1 MSNPIERL
9 TNSVIGGDS
18 KKAALI
24 VSETNLYYLTA
35 FPSTDG
41 ALLLTS
47 EQAYYLLDFRYTEAA
62 RAKAQ
67 NVEVVEF
74 TSLNETYKTLLKK
87 HGITEVYMEYAA
99 LPYGHAKRFEQL
111 SEECGA
117 KAILNTTLDDA
128 TRKQRIVKSDEE
140 VKRICDAQA
149 ITDATFEH
157 ILPYIKE
164 GVTEREIALEIEFF
178 MRKEGADGNAFNP
191 IVVTGANGSQCH
203 GIPGNT
209 QIKKGDLITMDTG
222 AMLAG
227 YHSDMTRTVALGHA
241 TEEMRKVYDTVLRAL
256 RDEPG
261 YWWHTYKRAW
271 KQNWKQSLLPGA
283 LLGLFVGSW
292 SWMLRAQAAAGNTST
307 MMWVASLAGIFV
319 CTGFFSWLL
328 AQVPLVDL
336 PLPQLAKNAGLM
348 FFGFFPR
355 TLAAALLLAVYWG
368 LTLLYLP
375 FTIITLLA
383 FGFWLPVV
391 IALMILYPGL
401 DKVFKLE
408 ETLSARRDAEI
419 EERIAESQPTFH
431 NK

>member
-128 TRKQRIVKSDEE
+128 IRKQRIVKSDEE

-164 GVTEREIALEIEFF
+164 RSAKLRWRLSSSCAKRVQTAMRSTPSLSPAQTARSATAFRATHRSKKAISSPWIPALCSRAII
-178 MRKEGADGNAFNP
+178 P
-191 IVVTGANGSQCH
+191 I
-203 GIPGNT
+203 
-209 QIKKGDLITMDTG
+209 
-222 AMLAG
+222 
-227 YHSDMTRTVALGHA
+227 
-241 TEEMRKVYDTVLRAL
+241 
-256 RDEPG
+256 
-261 YWWHTYKRAW
+261 
-271 KQNWKQSLLPGA
+271 
-283 LLGLFVGSW
+283 
-292 SWMLRAQAAAGNTST
+292 
-307 MMWVASLAGIFV
+307 
-319 CTGFFSWLL
+319 
-328 AQVPLVDL
+328 
-336 PLPQLAKNAGLM
+336 
-348 FFGFFPR
+348 
-355 TLAAALLLAVYWG
+355 
-368 LTLLYLP
+368 
-375 FTIITLLA
+375 
-383 FGFWLPVV
+383 
-391 IALMILYPGL
+391 
-401 DKVFKLE
+401 
-408 ETLSARRDAEI
+408 
-419 EERIAESQPTFH
+419 
-431 NK
+431 

>member
-128 TRKQRIVKSDEE
+128 IRKQRIVKSDEE

-227 YHSDMTRTVALGHA
+227 YHSDMTRTVALGQP
-241 TEEMRKVYDTVLRAL
+241 TQEMEEVYAAVLSAQKAGINAARGGVTGREVDEAARRCL
-256 RDEPG
+256 KEAGYEEYFTHSFGHSLGIDIHESPNASPSEQRVLPVGAVISAEPG
-261 YWWHTYKRAW
+261 VY
-271 KQNWKQSLLPGA
+271 LPGRFGVRIEDVLILTENGCERYFQYNKDLLLDHRKAA
-283 LLGLFVGSW
+283 L
-292 SWMLRAQAAAGNTST
+292 Q
-307 MMWVASLAGIFV
+307 
-319 CTGFFSWLL
+319 
-328 AQVPLVDL
+328 QE
-336 PLPQLAKNAGLM
+336 
-348 FFGFFPR
+348 
-355 TLAAALLLAVYWG
+355 LAA
-368 LTLLYLP
+368 
-375 FTIITLLA
+375 
-383 FGFWLPVV
+383 
-391 IALMILYPGL
+391 
-401 DKVFKLE
+401 E
-408 ETLSARRDAEI
+408 QRR
-419 EERIAESQPTFH
+419 H
-431 NK
+431 GGV

>member
-128 TRKQRIVKSDEE
+128 IRKQRIVKSDEE

-227 YHSDMTRTVALGHA
+227 YHSDMTRTVALGYVNDEQRA
-241 TEEMRKVYDTVLRAL
+241 IYNTVLKAQLAVIDGAHPGMRCCDVDKIARDIIETPYPNTFGHGL
-256 RDEPG
+256 GHGVGFEIHEWPRFNKTDETICEPGMVITDEPG
-261 YWWHTYKRAW
+261 IYIEGSHGIRTENELLCCAGAENEYGQFLHFETLTLAPIDLAPVLPEEMTAAERAW
-271 KQNWKQSLLPGA
+271 LNA
-283 LLGLFVGSW
+283 YHARVY
-292 SWMLRAQAAAGNTST
+292 AE
-307 MMWVASLAGIFV
+307 LA
-319 CTGFFSWLL
+319 
-328 AQVPLVDL
+328 
-336 PLPQLAKNAGLM
+336 
-348 FFGFFPR
+348 PR
-355 TLAAALLLAVYWG
+355 
-368 LTLLYLP
+368 
-375 FTIITLLA
+375 
-383 FGFWLPVV
+383 
-391 IALMILYPGL
+391 
-401 DKVFKLE
+401 
-408 ETLSARRDAEI
+408 LSE
-419 EERIAESQPTFH
+419 EERAFLAECTRAL
-431 NK
+431 

>member
-128 TRKQRIVKSDEE
+128 IRKQRIVKSDEE

-227 YHSDMTRTVALGHA
+227 YHSDMTRTVALGYVNDEQRA
-241 TEEMRKVYDTVLRAL
+241 IYNTVLKAQLAVIDGARPGMRCCDVDKIARDIIETPYPNTFGHGL
-256 RDEPG
+256 GHGVGFEIHEWPRFNKTDETICEPGMVITDEPG
-261 YWWHTYKRAW
+261 IYIPGKCGVRIEDMLLITDDGCRSLTHSRRSSSSCKISEKTE
-271 KQNWKQSLLPGA
+271 KQN
-283 LLGLFVGSW
+283 
-292 SWMLRAQAAAGNTST
+292 
-307 MMWVASLAGIFV
+307 
-319 CTGFFSWLL
+319 GFFLKK
-328 AQVPLVDL
+328 ATFCYTIDL
-336 PLPQLAKNAGLM
+336 RKIW
-348 FFGFFPR
+348 R
-355 TLAAALLLAVYWG
+355 YY
-368 LTLLYLP
+368 LY
-375 FTIITLLA
+375 
-383 FGFWLPVV
+383 GN
-391 IALMILYPGL
+391 
-401 DKVFKLE
+401 
-408 ETLSARRDAEI
+408 RR
-419 EERIAESQPTFH
+419 RFQKRRH
-431 NK
+431 L

>member
-128 TRKQRIVKSDEE
+128 IRKQRIVKSDEE

-227 YHSDMTRTVALGHA
+227 YHSDMTRTVALGYVNDEQRA
-241 TEEMRKVYDTVLRAL
+241 IYNTVLKAQLAVIDGARPGMRCCDVDKIARDIIETPYPNTFGHGLGHGVGFGGVGHIQHVVRHKRLLL
-256 RDEPG
+256 RRG
-261 YWWHTYKRAW
+261 
-271 KQNWKQSLLPGA
+271 LGGA
-283 LLGLFVGSW
+283 DVH
-292 SWMLRAQAAAGNTST
+292 A
-307 MMWVASLAGIFV
+307 
-319 CTGFFSWLL
+319 
-328 AQVPLVDL
+328 PVDL
-336 PLPQLAKNAGLM
+336 HGVHADDFAPKAPGQFQAQI
-348 FFGFFPR
+348 
-355 TLAAALLLAVYWG
+355 TLAAGRRACHGDHGG
-368 LTLLYLP
+368 LILHGIVPLYCTRLKR
-375 FTIITLLA
+375 FSNA
-383 FGFWLPVV
+383 
-391 IALMILYPGL
+391 
-401 DKVFKLE
+401 
-408 ETLSARRDAEI
+408 
-419 EERIAESQPTFH
+419 
-431 NK
+431 

>member
-128 TRKQRIVKSDEE
+128 IRKQRIVKSDEE

-227 YHSDMTRTVALGHA
+227 YHSDMTRTVALGQP
-241 TEEMRKVYDTVLRAL
+241 TQEMEEVYAAVLSAQKAGINAARGGVTGREVDEAARRCL
-256 RDEPG
+256 KEAGYGEYFTHSFGHSLGIDIHESPNASPSEQRVLPVGAVISAEPG
-261 YWWHTYKRAW
+261 VY
-271 KQNWKQSLLPGA
+271 LPGRFGVRIEDV
-283 LLGLFVGSW
+283 LILTENGCEDITRS
-292 SWMLRAQAAAGNTST
+292 
-307 MMWVASLAGIFV
+307 
-319 CTGFFSWLL
+319 
-328 AQVPLVDL
+328 PKDL
-336 PLPQLAKNAGLM
+336 IVL
-348 FFGFFPR
+348 
-355 TLAAALLLAVYWG
+355 
-368 LTLLYLP
+368 
-375 FTIITLLA
+375 
-383 FGFWLPVV
+383 
-391 IALMILYPGL
+391 
-401 DKVFKLE
+401 
-408 ETLSARRDAEI
+408 
-419 EERIAESQPTFH
+419 
-431 NK
+431 

>member
-128 TRKQRIVKSDEE
+128 IRKQRIVKSDEE

-178 MRKEGADGNAFNP
+178 MQTAMRSTPSLSPAQTVRSATAFRATHRSKKAISSPWIPALCSRAIIP
-191 IVVTGANGSQCH
+191 I
-203 GIPGNT
+203 
-209 QIKKGDLITMDTG
+209 
-222 AMLAG
+222 
-227 YHSDMTRTVALGHA
+227 
-241 TEEMRKVYDTVLRAL
+241 
-256 RDEPG
+256 
-261 YWWHTYKRAW
+261 
-271 KQNWKQSLLPGA
+271 
-283 LLGLFVGSW
+283 
-292 SWMLRAQAAAGNTST
+292 
-307 MMWVASLAGIFV
+307 
-319 CTGFFSWLL
+319 
-328 AQVPLVDL
+328 
-336 PLPQLAKNAGLM
+336 
-348 FFGFFPR
+348 
-355 TLAAALLLAVYWG
+355 
-368 LTLLYLP
+368 
-375 FTIITLLA
+375 
-383 FGFWLPVV
+383 
-391 IALMILYPGL
+391 
-401 DKVFKLE
+401 
-408 ETLSARRDAEI
+408 
-419 EERIAESQPTFH
+419 
-431 NK
+431 

>member
-128 TRKQRIVKSDEE
+128 IRKQRIVKSDEE

-241 TEEMRKVYDTVLRAL
+241 TEEMRKVYDTVLRA
-256 RDEPG
+256 
-261 YWWHTYKRAW
+261 
-271 KQNWKQSLLPGA
+271 Q
-283 LLGLFVGSW
+283 
-292 SWMLRAQAAAGNTST
+292 
-307 MMWVASLAGIFV
+307 LAGIAA
-319 CTGFFSWLL
+319 SH
-328 AQVPLVDL
+328 
-336 PLPQLAKNAGLM
+336 AGAS
-348 FFGFFPR
+348 GKSIDG
-355 TLAAALLLAVYWG
+355 AA
-368 LTLLYLP
+368 
-375 FTIITLLA
+375 
-383 FGFWLPVV
+383 
-391 IALMILYPGL
+391 
-401 DKVFKLE
+401 
-408 ETLSARRDAEI
+408 R
-419 EERIAESQPTFH
+419 
-431 NK
+431 

>member
-128 TRKQRIVKSDEE
+128 IRKQRIVK
-140 VKRICDAQA
+140 I
-149 ITDATFEH
+149 
-157 ILPYIKE
+157 
-164 GVTEREIALEIEFF
+164 G
-178 MRKEGADGNAFNP
+178 
-191 IVVTGANGSQCH
+191 
-203 GIPGNT
+203 
-209 QIKKGDLITMDTG
+209 
-222 AMLAG
+222 
-227 YHSDMTRTVALGHA
+227 
-241 TEEMRKVYDTVLRAL
+241 RA
-256 RDEPG
+256 
-261 YWWHTYKRAW
+261 H
-271 KQNWKQSLLPGA
+271 
-283 LLGLFVGSW
+283 V
-292 SWMLRAQAAAGNTST
+292 
-307 MMWVASLAGIFV
+307 
-319 CTGFFSWLL
+319 
-328 AQVPLVDL
+328 
-336 PLPQLAKNAGLM
+336 
-348 FFGFFPR
+348 
-355 TLAAALLLAVYWG
+355 
-368 LTLLYLP
+368 
-375 FTIITLLA
+375 
-383 FGFWLPVV
+383 
-391 IALMILYPGL
+391 
-401 DKVFKLE
+401 
-408 ETLSARRDAEI
+408 
-419 EERIAESQPTFH
+419 
-431 NK
+431 

>member
-128 TRKQRIVKSDEE
+128 IRKQRIVKSDEE

-157 ILPYIKE
+157 ILPYIKD

-227 YHSDMTRTVALGHA
+227 YHSDMTRTVALGYVNDEQRA
-241 TEEMRKVYDTVLRAL
+241 IYTTVLKAQLAVIDGARPGMRCCDVDKIARDIIETPYPNTFGHGL
-256 RDEPG
+256 GHGVGFEIHEWPRFNKTDETICEPGMVITDEPG
-261 YWWHTYKRAW
+261 IYIPGKCGVRIEDMLLITDDGCR
-271 KQNWKQSLLPGA
+271 SLTHSPKEL
-283 LLGLFVGSW
+283 
-292 SWMLRAQAAAGNTST
+292 
-307 MMWVASLAGIFV
+307 
-319 CTGFFSWLL
+319 
-328 AQVPLVDL
+328 
-336 PLPQLAKNAGLM
+336 
-348 FFGFFPR
+348 
-355 TLAAALLLAVYWG
+355 
-368 LTLLYLP
+368 
-375 FTIITLLA
+375 IIL
-383 FGFWLPVV
+383 
-391 IALMILYPGL
+391 
-401 DKVFKLE
+401 
-408 ETLSARRDAEI
+408 
-419 EERIAESQPTFH
+419 
-431 NK
+431 